1 MQTETTENGTLETW
15 TTEEVAEAI
24 DRGDLVLIDVR
35 TPQEYLNERIAGA
48 MNYPMQEFDPATLP
62 EDGAKR
68 IVFHCGSGKRSETVA
83 RKTLASGRARIAHM
97 EGGFGAWKEG
107 GLPHISTD
115 PSTGGPKKVAPAA
128 S

>member
-1 MQTETTENGTLETW
+1 MQTDTTEHGTLETW
-15 TTEEVAEAI
+15 TTAEVAEAF
-24 DRGDLVLIDVR
+24 DRGDIVLIDVR

-68 IVFHCGSGKRSETVA
+68 IVFHCGSGKRSEAVA
-83 RKTLASGRARIAHM
+83 RKTLAAGRGRVAHM
-97 EGGFGAWKEG
+97 DGGFGAWKEG
-107 GLPHISTD
+107 GLPHIATD
-115 PSTGGPKKVAPAA
+115 PATGGPRKVEPAG